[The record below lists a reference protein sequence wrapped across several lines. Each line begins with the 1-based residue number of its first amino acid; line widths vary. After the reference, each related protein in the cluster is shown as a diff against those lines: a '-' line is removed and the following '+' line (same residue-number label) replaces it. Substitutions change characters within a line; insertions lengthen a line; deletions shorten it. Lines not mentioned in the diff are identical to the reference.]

1 MVEVLIFLFWIPV
14 IYLVISLIFRF
25 FTHLSGFLRDV
36 SASGCLMMLVAV
48 ATTIA
53 IVIGV
58 SHLASRLDD
67 EADHRD
73 YSVPDRHRTR

>member
-1 MVEVLIFLFWIPV
+1 MQTASKKP
-14 IYLVISLIFRF
+14 ISLF
-25 FTHLSGFLRDV
+25 F
-36 SASGCLMMLVAV
+36 CV

-67 EADHRD
+67 EADYRD

>member
-1 MVEVLIFLFWIPV
+1 
-14 IYLVISLIFRF
+14 
-25 FTHLSGFLRDV
+25 
-36 SASGCLMMLVAV
+36 MMLVAV

-58 SHLASRLDD
+58 SHLASHLDD